1 MSKNKDLDSLYPQ
14 RKSSKLQ
21 ALKGKLGLNRSDLD
35 KMNGKRFNLDLCL
48 TILSFIFLIIVVV
61 IPMMMIIYNVF
72 FSNGSFDLGMLKRV
86 LLDKENI
93 GAMLNTIIIAF
104 AVTVLG
110 TIVGLFFAWLLGRS
124 DIPLKGLMR
133 SLFNIP
139 YMFPPFFGAMA
150 WDLLLSSRGGYFNNW
165 YMHVTGAKSALF
177 NINSIGGIIFVELS
191 YYFPFVF
198 MQVVSAL
205 ERMDPTLEESA
216 RIAGA
221 KQSYVIRKITLPL
234 VKPAIASGALLILTS
249 SLSHFGVPSILGFS
263 QKIYTLP
270 TRIYD
275 LINRSSGD
283 FQGIREGAT
292 LSILLV
298 IVVMLALLLQR
309 VVLKS
314 GNYDII
320 KGKSMRPMLI
330 HLHGAKWPL
339 LIVSLLFLG
348 LVVVVPLV
356 MIFLV
361 GLLKAYGLPL
371 LPQNFSLKNYSD
383 ILMHN
388 KMVTDSITNS
398 LFLSV
403 SAGVICMLFGVMIAY
418 VITKIKPRGK
428 GVLEVVSLLPY
439 SIPGIVLAIGV
450 ILAWSGKLGINLYNS
465 IWIILIAYLARYLA
479 FSMKSAS
486 ASLQQVH
493 YSLEDAARNC
503 GATHFEALRDVTIPL
518 IRPAMISGFF
528 LIFLPAMRELTTSVL
543 LYGPYSRTLGVAI
556 YSLKSDG
563 YIVQAS
569 ALASVAIVIIFVC
582 NAIVRW
588 ITGDRK
594 LK

>member
-1 MSKNKDLDSLYPQ
+1 MKNFLRSIKASLH
-14 RKSSKLQ
+14 
-21 ALKGKLGLNRSDLD
+21 RSDLD
-35 KMNGKRFNLDLCL
+35 KIEGRHFSLDMVL
-48 TILSFIFLIIVVV
+48 TLLSFVFLFIVVV
-61 IPMMMIIYNVF
+61 LPMAMIIINVF
-72 FSNGSFDLGMLKRV
+72 FSGGKFDLSMFLRV
-86 LLDKENI
+86 LIDKENI
-93 GAMLNTIIIAF
+93 KAMLNTLIIAL
-104 AVTVLG
+104 AVTSSG

-124 DIPLKGLMR
+124 DIPLKSLMR
-133 SLFNIP
+133 SLFSIP

-150 WDLLLSSRGGYFNNW
+150 WDLLLSPRGGYFNTW
-165 YMHVTGAKSALF
+165 YMQFTGADTALF
-177 NINSIGGIIFVELS
+177 NINSLGGIIFVEMS

-221 KQSYVIRKITLPL
+221 KQGYVIAKITLPL

-283 FQGIREGAT
+283 FQGIREGAA
-292 LSILLV
+292 LSVLLV
-298 IVVMLALLLQR
+298 AVVMLALVLQKQ
-309 VVLKS
+309 VLKAGS
-314 GNYDII
+314 YDII

-330 HLHGAKWPL
+330 KLRGSKWPL
-339 LIVSLLFLG
+339 LLIAMSFL
-348 LVVVVPLV
+348 LVVVVIPLI

-361 GLLKAYGLPL
+361 GMLKAYGLPL
-371 LPQNFSLKNYSD
+371 TLANFTLSNYKEV
-383 ILMHN
+383 LFNN
-388 KMVTDSITNS
+388 KMVSDSITNS
-398 LFLSV
+398 LILSI
-403 SAGVICMLFGVMIAY
+403 SAGVICMTLGVMIAY

-428 GVLEVVSLLPY
+428 TVLEIISVLPY

-450 ILAWSGKLGINLYNS
+450 ILAWSGKLYFNFYNT

-503 GATHFEALRDVTIPL
+503 GASHFEALTDITLPL
-518 IRPAMISGFF
+518 IRPAMVSGFF

-543 LYGPYSRTLGVAI
+543 LYGPFTRTLGVAI

-569 ALASVAIVIIFVC
+569 ALAGVAIIIIFIC
-582 NAIVRW
+582 NAIVRY
-588 ITGDRK
+588 ITKDRRGNN
-594 LK
+594 